1 MTDAEI
7 TLAVSN
13 LIDDPR
19 MDSYVAS
26 YIKIAKSKVTSRV
39 FPYADAECGDVP
51 AKYHGTVV
59 DVAAG
64 HLAALEYLTGREG
77 YYVWNLGTG
86 TPISVLELVAAFE
99 KASGTAIPYEIA
111 ARRPGDVAAC
121 YADVSKAARDL
132 GWTAT
137 RTLEE
142 ACADSFRW
150 QSANPNGYATDED

>member
-1 MTDAEI
+1 M
-7 TLAVSN
+7 
-13 LIDDPR
+13 
-19 MDSYVAS
+19 
-26 YIKIAKSKVTSRV
+26 
-39 FPYADAECGDVP
+39 
-51 AKYHGTVV
+51 
-59 DVAAG
+59 
-64 HLAALEYLTGREG
+64 
-77 YYVWNLGTG
+77 WNLGTG